1 MRLKYR
7 NRAIKLLSLGFV
19 LIVALIAL
27 VIFGKHHVPDGVIA
41 VVAVLFGIGG
51 SIFYIQGCIALAEA
65 KGYTGGS
72 VPAMIIVSYFCFLPL
87 LFFIPVIILFGFK
100 DRYRDR

>member
-1 MRLKYR
+1 MRLRYR
-7 NRAIKLLSLGFV
+7 NRAIKLISLGFV

-27 VIFGKHHVPDGVIA
+27 VVFGKHHVPDGVIA

-87 LFFIPVIILFGFK
+87 LLFIPLIILFGFK
-100 DRYRDR
+100 DRYQNR